1 MTPRC
6 FTIEK
11 LVADLGDVCASGDE
25 VRGERTGSEEA
36 VGAALERATEAVLA
50 VIDDSGEDDDQIVRT
65 AWDAIAQARD
75 CIGRLRRTVAHARTL
90 RDRAQTLQEQ
100 SLGLRSRLE
109 SGGGPRRAPRVT
121 DRD

>member
-25 VRGERTGSEEA
+25 VRGERTGSDEA
-36 VGAALERATEAVLA
+36 VGAA
-50 VIDDSGEDDDQIVRT
+50 
-65 AWDAIAQARD
+65 
-75 CIGRLRRTVAHARTL
+75 L

-100 SLGLRSRLE
+100 SLRLRSRLE
-109 SGGGPRRAPRVT
+109 SGGGPGVHPA
-121 DRD
+121 